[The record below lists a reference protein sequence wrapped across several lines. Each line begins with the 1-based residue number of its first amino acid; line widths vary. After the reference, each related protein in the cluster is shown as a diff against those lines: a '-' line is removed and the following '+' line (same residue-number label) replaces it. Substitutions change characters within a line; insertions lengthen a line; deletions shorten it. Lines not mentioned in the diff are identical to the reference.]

1 MSRQNKESLIQ
12 TKMEIDQPDLDAKER
27 ADRENKERLVRNIV
41 NPTEGLTVNDQITFQ
56 DINLPEANIMSPL
69 ELPPNVNAI
78 VDEITNNV
86 LTKTSQK
93 TLTDLPESKTTVIDT
108 DIDQGLNS
116 ETINY
121 LQDDYIGKN
130 ITRNA
135 GRTTRDT

>member
-86 LTKTSQK
+86 LTKISQK

>member
-27 ADRENKERLVRNIV
+27 ADRENQERLVRNIV

-86 LTKTSQK
+86 LTKISQK

>member
-1 MSRQNKESLIQ
+1 
-12 TKMEIDQPDLDAKER
+12 
-27 ADRENKERLVRNIV
+27 
-41 NPTEGLTVNDQITFQ
+41 
-56 DINLPEANIMSPL
+56 MSPL

-86 LTKTSQK
+86 LTKISQK

>member
-86 LTKTSQK
+86 LTKISQK

-108 DIDQGLNS
+108 DIDKGLNS